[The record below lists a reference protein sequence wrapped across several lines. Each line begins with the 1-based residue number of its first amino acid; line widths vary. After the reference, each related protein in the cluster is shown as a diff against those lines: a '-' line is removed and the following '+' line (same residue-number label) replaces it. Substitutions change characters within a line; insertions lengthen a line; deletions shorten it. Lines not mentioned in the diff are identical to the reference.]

1 MIVTIVSGDHRSPI
15 MTPHDSPVISYRTLP
30 SERGQSDI
38 HRGDNGSGKVSP
50 IPRGAGT
57 IEQ

>member
-15 MTPHDSPVISYRTLP
+15 MTPHDSPVIPYRTLP

-38 HRGDNGSGKVSP
+38 HRGDNGTGKVSP
-50 IPRGAGT
+50 LPRGAGT
-57 IEQ
+57 I